1 MAKQK
6 LTNICCQN
14 PKCEMHSPIW
24 ILNINALP
32 CFKQERS
39 NLSSKERSNPN
50 SKPESKSECF
60 ALLVETRELPP
71 PRRSCG
77 PRHHFISK
85 KKMIQ
90 LWKKEIFS
98 HNFFAPHPHCFF
110 MFFVFFSL
118 FSLQHQ
124 LLKPTECIFL
134 WKEIQFLFIS
144 SPSNFIIYF
153 GLERTYL
160 VITMSGNFKQWTIII
175 LSFFEQKSEIIVFPA
190 EYLCCAEKF
199 LQPYIIF
206 QNGRGLDL
214 KTQQYIS
221 HSQFHS
227 PDIKTFHKSAFCFPR

>member
-1 MAKQK
+1 MFCVGGNKRIAATASR
-6 LTNICCQN
+6 LR
-14 PKCEMHSPIW
+14 PSSPFH
-24 ILNINALP
+24 L
-32 CFKQERS
+32 
-39 NLSSKERSNPN
+39 SKERKISCE
-50 SKPESKSECF
+50 KKYF
-60 ALLVETRELPP
+60 YITFLLL
-71 PRRSCG
+71 
-77 PRHHFISK
+77 I
-85 KKMIQ
+85 
-90 LWKKEIFS
+90 
-98 HNFFAPHPHCFF
+98 AF

-160 VITMSGNFKQWTIII
+160 VITMSGNSKQRTIII
-175 LSFFEQKSEIIVFPA
+175 LFFEQKSEIIAFPA